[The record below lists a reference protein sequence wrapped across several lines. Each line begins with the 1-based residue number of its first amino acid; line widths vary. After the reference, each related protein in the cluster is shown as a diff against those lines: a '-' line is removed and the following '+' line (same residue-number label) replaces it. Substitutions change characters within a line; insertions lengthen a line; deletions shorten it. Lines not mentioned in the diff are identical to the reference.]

1 MAKRKVTKESKR
13 RLLFFGSISILI
25 ISYFIINTFSMLL
38 NIKNLSLEQ
47 QTLQNDLSKLQEDET
62 NLTKEL
68 SKLKNDEYK
77 ARYAREY
84 FLYSK
89 EDGEYIF
96 ANILDK
102 EEPIEEEVEESDS
115 LYNYVIAA
123 IIIVLLFIILFI
135 LKRIR
140 KMNKKNE

>member
-1 MAKRKVTKESKR
+1 MVKRKVTKASKR

-47 QTLQNDLSKLQEDET
+47 QTLQNDLSKLQEEET

-96 ANILDK
+96 ASILDK
-102 EEPIEEEVEESDS
+102 EEPIEEEAQKPNS

-123 IIIVLLFIILFI
+123 IIIVLLFIVLFI

-140 KMNKKNE
+140 KMNKKSE

>member
-1 MAKRKVTKESKR
+1 MTKRKVTKASKR
-13 RLLFFGSISILI
+13 RLVFFGSICIVI
-25 ISYFIINTFSMLL
+25 ISYFIINTCSMLL
-38 NIKNLSLEQ
+38 NIKNLSAEQ
-47 QTLQNDLSKLQEDET
+47 QDLQNDLLKLQADET

-96 ANILDK
+96 ANILD
-102 EEPIEEEVEESDS
+102 EEQPDDVPEEQSNG
-115 LYNYVIAA
+115 LYHYIIATV
-123 IIIVLLFIILFI
+123 IIILLFIILFI

-140 KMNKKNE
+140 KTNKKI

>member
-1 MAKRKVTKESKR
+1 MAKQKISRASKT
-13 RLLFFGSISILI
+13 RLVVFGSICGIV

-38 NIKNLSLEQ
+38 NIKKLSAEQHSLENNLVQ
-47 QTLQNDLSKLQEDET
+47 LQEDEI

-89 EDGEYIF
+89 ENGEYIF
-96 ANILDK
+96 ANILDD
-102 EEPIEEEVEESDS
+102 EENNTSVNDNQNN
-115 LYNYVIAA
+115 LYHYVIAA
-123 IIIVLLFIILFI
+123 VIIVLLFIVLFI
-135 LKRIR
+135 IKRI
-140 KMNKKNE
+140 KKINKD

>member
-1 MAKRKVTKESKR
+1 MAKQKVTKASKR
-13 RLLFFGSISILI
+13 RLLFFGTLSIIV
-25 ISYFIINTFSMLL
+25 ISYFIINTFSMLST
-38 NIKNLSLEQ
+38 IKNLSAEQ
-47 QTLQNDLSKLQEDET
+47 QTLQNNLVNLQEDET

-68 SKLKNDEYK
+68 LKLKNDEYK

-89 EDGEYIF
+89 KDGEYIF

-102 EEPIEEEVEESDS
+102 EESIAEEPTHDSS
-115 LYNYVIAA
+115 LYSYVIAA
-123 IIIVLLFIILFI
+123 IIILLLFIVLFI

-140 KMNKKNE
+140 RMNAKN

>member
-1 MAKRKVTKESKR
+1 MAKRKVTKESKKR
-13 RLLFFGSISILI
+13 LI
-25 ISYFIINTFSMLL
+25 ILGSLSVVIIAYFIINTFSMLL

-47 QTLQNDLSKLQEDET
+47 QTLQNDLSKLQEEET

-96 ANILDK
+96 ASILDK
-102 EEPIEEEVEESDS
+102 EEPIEEKVEKSDS
-115 LYNYVIAA
+115 LYNYVIAT
-123 IIIVLLFIILFI
+123 IIIVLLFIVLFI

-140 KMNKKNE
+140 KMNKKSE